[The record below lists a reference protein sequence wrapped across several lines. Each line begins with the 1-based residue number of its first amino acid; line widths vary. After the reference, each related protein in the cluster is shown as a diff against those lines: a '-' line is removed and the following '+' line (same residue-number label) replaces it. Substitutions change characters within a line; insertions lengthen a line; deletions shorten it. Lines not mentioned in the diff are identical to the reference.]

1 MFSTD
6 TSAADGTQT
15 DAAKISAT
23 GNPFLE
29 YAIERGY
36 DPRKKIKKNARHILL
51 GQAVIAHM
59 RVSGQELVNTPS
71 GAWLNSEGI
80 WSRVNKRWLA
90 VYIEMACR
98 GFDFNS
104 DTKLVNETRAWLLRQ
119 PELWRDCVPQSGA
132 R

>member
-6 TSAADGTQT
+6 HSAADGAQT

-23 GNPFLE
+23 GNPFLD

-59 RVSGQELVNTPS
+59 RVSGEELVNTPS
-71 GAWLNSEGI
+71 GAWHHSEGI

-98 GFDFNS
+98 GLDFSS
-104 DTKLVNETRAWLLRQ
+104 DTKLIDETRNWIFRQ
-119 PELWRDCVPQSGA
+119 PELWRDRAPQSGA